1 MDEVISIEY
10 SENYG
15 NIDTIEIKNSQKG
28 YDSTMAPFFRPYE
41 DDNID
46 DIKSESIIPE
56 TDFTNIDSINNFSSL
71 CNNKDIEDFFINN
84 KGIDREIYI
93 KEWTFFSIEKIL
105 SLDVMYKS
113 SHINNIIDLAYIYHE
128 IGWIVVAFYYI
139 PDKNIYFRMDGGS
152 NSHDRIKNFNRL
164 KNIDNLLE
172 TNENGIGFFHFLNKI
187 KIILLYKT
195 ILFNNY

>member
-1 MDEVISIEY
+1 MEESILEY
-10 SENYG
+10 SENYSS
-15 NIDTIEIKNSQKG
+15 NIISSEIKHSQKG

-56 TDFTNIDSINNFSSL
+56 TDFTNIDSINNFSHI
-71 CNNKDIEDFFINN
+71 CDNKDIQDFFINN

-93 KEWTFFSIEKIL
+93 KEWTFFSIEKVL
-105 SLDVMYKS
+105 SLDEMYKLS
-113 SHINNIIDLAYIYHE
+113 NINNIIDLGYMYHGM
-128 IGWIVVAFYYI
+128 GWVVVAFYYI

-152 NSHDRIKNFNRL
+152 NGYDRMENFNRL

-172 TNENGIGFFHFLNKI
+172 TNENGIDFFQFINKI
-187 KIILLYKT
+187 ENDFGVENFII
-195 ILFNNY
+195 